1 MNDAKNTERPLRIL
15 HIEDSPLDAEII
27 RERLIDAGFSLR
39 MDWVANKREFTTFL
53 QRGGYDL
60 ILADY
65 QLPAFDGTAALRM
78 TKSFCPGVPFIC
90 VSGAIGEE
98 KAVELLKQG
107 ATDYVLKDRLY
118 RLPPA
123 VQRAL
128 DEVMEYKARQLAE
141 QTLREREEQY
151 RTLFESIADAVFLI
165 DQETGGLLDMN
176 PAATLMYGFNREEFL
191 RMIATNVSAEPEETA
206 RCISEPV
213 PFIPLRY
220 HRHKNGNVFPVELTA
235 STFELRG
242 KNTIIVTARDITERK
257 RAEAEK
263 AKLEAQNRQLQK
275 TESLGRM
282 AGAIAHHFNNQ
293 LQAVMGN
300 LEMAI
305 DDLPQGVNPIDN
317 LVSAMH
323 ATRKAAE
330 VSGLIL
336 TYLGQTSG
344 KHEPIDLSE
353 ACRKSITLLQAAA
366 PKGMILKTNFP
377 SFGPVIHAD
386 AGQIQQVLTNL
397 VTNAWEATDENKGAI
412 SLSVKTFS
420 MTDIPVLNRFP
431 IDWQARESV
440 YACLEVVDT
449 GCGITNKDIEKI
461 FDPFFTTKFTGR
473 GLGLSVVIGIVQAH
487 GGGVTVESEPG
498 GRSIFRVFLPV
509 SNEEVPCRSDLP
521 SMQGVLQTGGAEKF
535 SKIEGGDTV
544 LLVEDEEIVR
554 NVARIMLTRL
564 GYTVLEAKSGAEAVE
579 IFKQHQNEICCVL
592 SDLTMPFMDGWETLT
607 ALRKLSPDIPVIL
620 SSGYDEAQ
628 VIAGDHPERPNAF
641 LGKPYQLKGLDEA
654 IRRAS
659 YGSNW
664 HG

>member
-1 MNDAKNTERPLRIL
+1 MNDEKNTEKPLRIL
-15 HIEDSPLDAEII
+15 HVEDSPMDAEII
-27 RERLIDAGFSLR
+27 RERLIDAGFSLQ
-39 MDWVANKREFTTFL
+39 MDWADNKREFTTFL

-65 QLPAFDGTAALRM
+65 RLPAFDGTVALRM

-118 RLPPA
+118 RLPLA

-128 DEVMEYKARQLAE
+128 DEVRDQKARQLAE
-141 QTLREREEQY
+141 
-151 RTLFESIADAVFLI
+151 ADK
-165 DQETGGLLDMN
+165 E
-176 PAATLMYGFNREEFL
+176 
-191 RMIATNVSAEPEETA
+191 
-206 RCISEPV
+206 
-213 PFIPLRY
+213 
-220 HRHKNGNVFPVELTA
+220 
-235 STFELRG
+235 
-242 KNTIIVTARDITERK
+242 
-257 RAEAEK
+257 
-263 AKLEAQNRQLQK
+263 KLEAQNWQLQK

-282 AGAIAHHFNNQ
+282 AKAIAHHFNNQ

-305 DDLPQGVNPIDN
+305 DDLPQGVNPIEN
-317 LVSAMH
+317 LVSAMQ

-330 VSGLIL
+330 VSGLML
-336 TYLGQTSG
+336 TYLGQTFS
-344 KHEPIDLSE
+344 KHEPIDLSG
-353 ACRKSITLLQAAA
+353 ACRKSIILLQAAA
-366 PKGMILKTNFP
+366 PKDMILKADFP
-377 SFGPVIHAD
+377 SFGPVIRAD
-386 AGQIQQVLTNL
+386 DGQIQQVLTNL
-397 VTNAWEATDENKGAI
+397 VTNAWEAAGENKGAI
-412 SLSVKTFS
+412 SLSIKTFS

-431 IDWQARESV
+431 IDWQARESI

-487 GGGVTVESEPG
+487 GGGITVESEPG
-498 GRSIFRVFLPV
+498 QGSVFRVFLPV
-509 SNEEVPCRSDLP
+509 SNEEVSCRSDLP
-521 SMQGVLQTGGAEKF
+521 SMPKALQTGGAEKF
-535 SKIEGGDTV
+535 SRIESCGAV
-544 LLVEDEEIVR
+544 LLVEDEEPVR

-564 GYTVLEAKSGAEAVE
+564 GYAVLEAKDGAEAVE
-579 IFKQHQNEICCVL
+579 VFKQHQDDIRCVL
-592 SDLTMPFMDGWETLT
+592 SDLTMPIMDGWETLT

-641 LGKPYQLKGLDEA
+641 LGKPYQLKGLSEA

-659 YGSNW
+659 YGSDW

>member
-1 MNDAKNTERPLRIL
+1 MNDEKNTERPLRIL
-15 HIEDSPLDAEII
+15 HVEDSPMDAEII
-27 RERLIDAGFSLR
+27 RERLIDAGFSLQ
-39 MDWVANKREFTTFL
+39 MDWAANKREFTTFL

-65 QLPAFDGTAALRM
+65 RLPAFDGTAALRM
-78 TKSFCPGVPFIC
+78 TKSLCPGVPFIC

-128 DEVMEYKARQLAE
+128 DEVREQKARQLAE
-141 QTLREREEQY
+141 
-151 RTLFESIADAVFLI
+151 ADK
-165 DQETGGLLDMN
+165 E
-176 PAATLMYGFNREEFL
+176 
-191 RMIATNVSAEPEETA
+191 
-206 RCISEPV
+206 
-213 PFIPLRY
+213 
-220 HRHKNGNVFPVELTA
+220 
-235 STFELRG
+235 
-242 KNTIIVTARDITERK
+242 
-257 RAEAEK
+257 
-263 AKLEAQNRQLQK
+263 KLEAQNWQLQK

-282 AGAIAHHFNNQ
+282 AKAIAHHFNNQ

-305 DDLPQGVNPIDN
+305 DDLPQGVNPIEN
-317 LVSAMH
+317 LVSAMQ

-330 VSGLIL
+330 VSGLML
-336 TYLGQTSG
+336 TYLGQTFS
-344 KHEPIDLSE
+344 KHEPIDLSG

-366 PKGMILKTNFP
+366 PKGMILKADFP
-377 SFGPVIHAD
+377 SFGPVIRAD
-386 AGQIQQVLTNL
+386 DGQIQQVLTNL
-397 VTNAWEATDENKGAI
+397 VTNAWEAAGENIGAI
-412 SLSVKTFS
+412 SLSIKTFS
-420 MTDIPVLNRFP
+420 MTDISVLNRFP

-487 GGGVTVESEPG
+487 GGGITVESEPG
-498 GRSIFRVFLPV
+498 RGSVFRVFLPV
-509 SNEEVPCRSDLP
+509 SNEEVYCRSDLP
-521 SMQGVLQTGGAEKF
+521 AMPKALQTGGAEKF
-535 SKIEGGDTV
+535 SRIESGGAV
-544 LLVEDEEIVR
+544 LLVEDEEPVR

-564 GYTVLEAKSGAEAVE
+564 GYAVLEAKDGAEAVE
-579 IFKQHQNEICCVL
+579 IFKQHQDDIRCVL
-592 SDLTMPFMDGWETLT
+592 SDLTMPIMDGWETLT
-607 ALRKLSPDIPVIL
+607 ALRKLSPNIPVIL

-641 LGKPYQLKGLDEA
+641 LGKPYQLKGLSEA

-659 YGSNW
+659 YGSDW